1 MPKPKPARQV
11 CNLKQ
16 AAAALNVSTEVLR
29 AAKNAGC
36 LGFKSSRIDINLV
49 GAFLKTFK
57 PQPEPTGGIA
67 EAKLRMERAKLK
79 KLEAEADTKRLKA
92 DILKNQYLLKAAVEN
107 TVARCLGN
115 VRSLLQQKLER
126 EYPSAVAGL
135 SVVEARIKGKALF
148 DDICAEIRK
157 LEEPWAV

>member
-1 MPKPKPARQV
+1 MSKRKPARQV

-67 EAKLRMERAKLK
+67 EAKLRKLS
-79 KLEAEADTKRLKA
+79 AEADMKELLVAVKRG
-92 DILKNQYLLKAAVEN
+92 QYLLKAAVEN
-107 TVARCLGN
+107 TVARCHGS
-115 VRSLLQQKLER
+115 VRAILQQKLER

-148 DDICAEIRK
+148 DDICTELRK
-157 LEEPWAV
+157 LSCEWEV